1 MRDMQDKAAIVTGSS
16 SGVGAA
22 TAKLLAS
29 LGCNVLVNYNSNQ
42 EGGET
47 VAEECRAAG
56 VDALVFGGSVADDA
70 VCVAMAAAARGR
82 WGRVDILV
90 NNAGTTKFV
99 VHDNLDG
106 LDSGDFQRI
115 CGVNLIGPY
124 QMTRAVRPVM
134 ESQEGGGHVVNVA
147 STAGIDGIGSSIAYA
162 ASKGALVTMGLSL
175 ARALGPKIRVN
186 TVCPGFIQG
195 DWLRKGLGDKA
206 YEATLDR
213 QLKSTP
219 LRQTAT
225 TETVAEAILQFISGS
240 PAVTGQTLIVDGG
253 LHLTRA
259 SLVQR

>member
-1 MRDMQDKAAIVTGSS
+1 MKNLQDKAAIVTGSS

-29 LGCNVLVNYNSNQ
+29 LGCNVLVNYNSNSG
-42 EGGET
+42 GGEA
-47 VAEECRAAG
+47 VAEECRATG

-70 VCVAMAAAARGR
+70 ACVAMAETARER
-82 WGRVDILV
+82 WGRIDILV
-90 NNAGTTKFV
+90 NNAGATKFV
-99 VHDNLDG
+99 AHDDLDG
-106 LDSGDFQRI
+106 LDGEDFQNI
-115 CGVNLIGPY
+115 YGVNLIGPY
-124 QMTRAVRPVM
+124 QMIRAVRSAM
-134 ESQEGGGHVVNVA
+134 ESQDKGGNVVNVA

-186 TVCPGFIQG
+186 TICPGFIQG

-213 QLKSTP
+213 QLKNTP
-219 LRQTAT
+219 LHQTAT
-225 TETVAEAILQFISGS
+225 AESVAEAILQFITGS
-240 PAVTGQTLIVDGG
+240 PAITGQTLIVDGG

-259 SLVQR
+259 SLVRR

>member
-1 MRDMQDKAAIVTGSS
+1 MRDMQGNAAVVTGSS

-42 EGGET
+42 AGGEA

-56 VDALVFGGSVADDA
+56 VDSLVFGGSVADDA
-70 VCVAMAAAARGR
+70 VCIAMAEAARER
-82 WGRVDILV
+82 WGRIDILV
-90 NNAGTTKFV
+90 NNAGTTRFV
-99 VHDNLDG
+99 AHENLDG
-106 LDSGDFQRI
+106 LDSEDFQQI
-115 CGVNLIGPY
+115 YGVNLIGPY
-124 QMTRAVRPVM
+124 QMIRAVRPIR
-134 ESQEGGGHVVNVA
+134 ESHEDGGNVVNVA

-213 QLKSTP
+213 QLKNTP
-219 LRQTAT
+219 LNRTAT
-225 TETVAEAILQFISGS
+225 AESVAEAILQFIAGA

-259 SLVQR
+259 SLVRR

>member
-1 MRDMQDKAAIVTGSS
+1 MKDLRNNVAIVTGSS

-29 LGCNVLVNYNSNQ
+29 LGCNVLVNYNSNRD
-42 EGGET
+42 GGEAA
-47 VAEECRAAG
+47 AEECRAAG

-70 VCVAMAAAARGR
+70 VCVAMAEAARER
-82 WGRVDILV
+82 WGRIDILV

-99 VHDNLDG
+99 AHDDLDG
-106 LDSGDFQRI
+106 LDGEDFQNI
-115 CGVNLIGPY
+115 YGVNLIGPY
-124 QMTRAVRPVM
+124 QMIRAARPAM
-134 ESQEGGGHVVNVA
+134 ESQEEGGNVVNVA

-195 DWLRKGLGDKA
+195 EWLRKGLGDKA

-213 QLKSTP
+213 QLKNTP
-219 LRQTAT
+219 LHRTAT
-225 TETVAEAILQFISGS
+225 AESVAEAILQFITGS
-240 PAVTGQTLIVDGG
+240 PAITGQTLIVDGG

-259 SLVQR
+259 SLVRR

>member
-1 MRDMQDKAAIVTGSS
+1 MRDMQGIAAIVTGSS

-42 EGGET
+42 AGGEA

-56 VDALVFGGSVADDA
+56 VDAMAFGGSVADDA
-70 VCVAMAAAARGR
+70 ACVAMVGAARER
-82 WGRVDILV
+82 WGRIDILV

-99 VHDNLDG
+99 AHGNLDG
-106 LDSGDFQRI
+106 LDSEDFQQI
-115 CGVNLIGPY
+115 YGVNLIGPY
-124 QMTRAVRPVM
+124 QMIRAVRPAM
-134 ESQEGGGHVVNVA
+134 ESQEDGGHVVNVA

-186 TVCPGFIQG
+186 TICPGFIQG
-195 DWLRKGLGDKA
+195 EWLRQGLGDKA

-213 QLKSTP
+213 QLKNTP
-219 LRQTAT
+219 LRRTAT
-225 TETVAEAILQFISGS
+225 AESVAEAILQFIGGS

-259 SLVQR
+259 SLVRR

>member
-1 MRDMQDKAAIVTGSS
+1 MIDLKEKAAIVTGSS

-42 EGGET
+42 AGGEA

-56 VDALVFGGSVADDA
+56 VDAMAFGGSVADDA
-70 VCVAMAAAARGR
+70 ACVAMAGAARER
-82 WGRVDILV
+82 WGRIDILV
-90 NNAGTTKFV
+90 NNAGTTRFV
-99 VHDNLDG
+99 AHDNLDG
-106 LDSGDFQRI
+106 LDSGDFQQI
-115 CGVNLIGPY
+115 YGVNLIGPY
-124 QMTRAVRPVM
+124 QMIRAARPVM
-134 ESQEGGGHVVNVA
+134 ESQEEGGNVVNVA
-147 STAGIDGIGSSIAYA
+147 STAGIDGIGSSVAYA

-195 DWLRKGLGDKA
+195 DWLRQGLGDKA

-213 QLKSTP
+213 QLKNTP
-219 LRQTAT
+219 LRRTAT
-225 TETVAEAILQFISGS
+225 AESVAEAILQFIGGS
-240 PAVTGQTLIVDGG
+240 PAITGQTLIVDGG

-259 SLVQR
+259 SLVRR